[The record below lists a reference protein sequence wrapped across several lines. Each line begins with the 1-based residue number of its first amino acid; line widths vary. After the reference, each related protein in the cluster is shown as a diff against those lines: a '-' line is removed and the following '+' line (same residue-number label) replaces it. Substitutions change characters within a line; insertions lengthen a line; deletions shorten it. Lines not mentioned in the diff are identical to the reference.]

1 MQYIVDALEECL
13 TCNNSKC
20 NHQQFL
26 QTDCTARTAIVSTQL
41 ILPWPNITL
50 VSISSILIL
59 VFVKDV
65 EMMFLYYGNMVPL
78 LSLLSLDY
86 LNTMD
91 RTDKITFTMENA
103 GDTGLKLLDIKLRI
117 N

>member
-26 QTDCTARTAIVSTQL
+26 QTDFTARTAIVSTQL

-50 VSISSILIL
+50 LSISSILIL

>member
-20 NHQQFL
+20 NHH
-26 QTDCTARTAIVSTQL
+26 TADIAMAKYNSLANKLHLKSCVCKRFRDDAFVFWEHGAASL
-41 ILPWPNITL
+41 
-50 VSISSILIL
+50 SSFFRL
-59 VFVKDV
+59 F
-65 EMMFLYYGNMVPL
+65 EYYG
-78 LSLLSLDY
+78 
-86 LNTMD
+86 

-103 GDTGLKLLDIKLRI
+103 GNTGLLELKLRI